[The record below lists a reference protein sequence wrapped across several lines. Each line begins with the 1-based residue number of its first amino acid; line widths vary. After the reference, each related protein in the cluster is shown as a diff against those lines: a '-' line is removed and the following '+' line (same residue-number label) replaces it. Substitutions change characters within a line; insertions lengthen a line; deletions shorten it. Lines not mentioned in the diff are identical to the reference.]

1 MSDNGTPSCPI
12 SDGYVLD
19 PETSDEFNGT
29 ELDKAKWWDYAPK
42 WRGRRE
48 FLYSHENVRVRNGC
62 LELLA
67 KAVPEESMAYE
78 DRCDG
83 IWPYTMPIVKSR
95 KKVTYGYFECRSRGT
110 AAEVR
115 NAFWLYDPLSGS
127 DLPKKYRPGS
137 HSEEIDIYEF
147 IGKYEEP
154 LPISNAVCSHV
165 HRFETPYIEGVVN
178 SQKTELPNPGG
189 VFETDWPPL
198 RGLSRL
204 RPALD
209 RGGARLVRRRRGVP
223 PPRERLLPHAPA
235 HHVRLRTGRLAQSPH
250 RHARPDDLAGS
261 AQHPVLPA
269 LGARVVLRSTK
280 TGNTERNHD
289 RKTLCVDRHAVPSAD
304 GTVVSGGSA
313 D

>member
-1 MSDNGTPSCPI
+1 MPQCPVG
-12 SDGYVLD
+12 DGYVLD
-19 PETSDEFNGT
+19 VETSDEFDGT
-29 ELDKAKWWDYAPK
+29 ELDEAKWWDYAPR

-67 KAVPEESMAYE
+67 KAIPEEAMAYE

-83 IWPYTMPIVKSR
+83 IWPYTMSIVKSK

-154 LPISNAVCSHV
+154 LPISNAVCAHV

-189 VFETDWPPL
+189 VFETDWAPCEDYHVYGLLWTETELVWYVDGEAYHRRENDYFHTPL
-198 RGLSRL
+198 HVMFDCELASWRKARI
-204 RPALD
+204 AMLD
-209 RGGARLVRRRRGVP
+209 KA
-223 PPRERLLPHAPA
+223 
-235 HHVRLRTGRLAQSPH
+235 T
-250 RHARPDDLAGS
+250 
-261 AQHPVLPA
+261 LPA
-269 LGARVVLRSTK
+269 IHSVEYFRRWVRG
-280 TGNTERNHD
+280 
-289 RKTLCVDRHAVPSAD
+289 
-304 GTVVSGGSA
+304 
-313 D
+313 